1 MLIKKVFFF
10 VFILLLFYQSVFA
23 QLHLPITIT
32 HSQNKKFS
40 IRSVSYG
47 SGMYRFKGLSTVY
60 KGNKVFYKIE
70 RSFPLFAKNFDV
82 ENAFLTISND
92 GSTVAYLSQT
102 TTPYP
107 DYEYVV
113 IYKNG
118 KFLKS
123 YTLTEFTSCNE
134 ILDDSRLFYE
144 NNSETRD
151 YVVVPDSGLRWFY
164 KKDVSEQ
171 ELFLHKNSVLSHGD
185 TIYSTDPQK
194 MVTVFDLRSVRIVE
208 KVPFDSIYT
217 RIKNYKRTDPDFDY
231 ALMSGKHI
239 NDFKV
244 KGKSTKVSDTLEKM
258 LGIPFV
264 LLDDPDL
271 NKYKFHQVRL
281 NGYLGRDGVFT
292 IDEFRPDSL
301 LDKRRIEKFFRTT
314 RFEPGMI
321 SPKLEKQYFYFF
333 GAFGRPLNEAA
344 EREIL
349 TKRQELKRRL
359 TLDSINHVYIPPN
372 ILACF
377 IELDKKLTPEAV
389 SQLNALKSAGRMGL
403 HHFGMGTWMRNN
415 WGLWGGSRLSAYMK
429 KRGFREPDSMSDQ
442 ILTYYYFWFKGNKE
456 VYKDFEAK
464 YPAD

>member
-1 MLIKKVFFF
+1 MKKVVFFG
-10 VFILLLFYQSVFA
+10 FILFLFYQPVLA
-23 QLHLPITIT
+23 QLHLPITVT
-32 HSQNKKFS
+32 HSQNGKFS

-47 SGMYRFKGLSTVY
+47 WGMYSLKGLSTVY
-60 KGNKVFYKIE
+60 NGSKVLYKIG
-70 RSFPLFAKNFDV
+70 RSFPLFANNNDI

-92 GSTVAYLSQT
+92 GSTVAYLSQIT
-102 TTPYP
+102 SPYP
-107 DYEYVV
+107 AYENVV

-123 YTLTEFTSCNE
+123 YTLTEYSSCDK
-134 ILDDSRLFYE
+134 ILDNSKLFYA
-144 NNSETRD
+144 NSDQTMD

-171 ELFLHKNSVLSHGD
+171 ELFLHKNSVLSHSD

-194 MVTVFDLRSVRIVE
+194 MVTVFDLRRVRLVE
-208 KVPFDSIYT
+208 KIPFDSIYS

-231 ALMSGKHI
+231 GLMSNKHI

-244 KGKSTKVSDTLEKM
+244 KGKSTKVSDTLEKL

-271 NKYKFHQVRL
+271 NKYKFYKVGL
-281 NGYLGRDGVFT
+281 KGYLGRDGVFT

-314 RFEPGMI
+314 RFESGMI

-333 GAFGRPLNEAA
+333 GTFGRPLNEAA
-344 EREIL
+344 EREI
-349 TKRQELKRRL
+349 TAKRQELKRRMA
-359 TLDSINHVYIPPN
+359 LDSIDGVYIPPN
-372 ILACF
+372 ITACF

-389 SQLNALKSAGRMGL
+389 SQLNALKSAGQMGL
-403 HHFGMGTWMRNN
+403 HHLGMGMWMRNN
-415 WGLWGGSRLSAYMK
+415 WGLWSGSRLSAYMK
-429 KRGFREPDSMSDQ
+429 QRGFRDPDSMSGE
-442 ILTYYYFWFKGNKE
+442 ILRYYYFWFKGNKE
-456 VYKDFEAK
+456 IYKEFEAK